1 MRGAFRVEATAQQD
15 VQSEVSS
22 EEASGEM
29 RALITGIT
37 GQDGR
42 YLAEH
47 LVRLGYR
54 VFGGCRR
61 GSQTCV
67 PESVEAIPFELLE
80 YESIKRAVE
89 RVRPDEIYNLGA
101 QTHVGESFG
110 CPLYTS
116 DVNHLGVVRL
126 LEVVR
131 DTAIRVYQASTSE
144 MFGGGV
150 ALSEESAFAP
160 RSPYAVAKLAG
171 HHACGL
177 YRRAYGVRVSC
188 GILFN
193 HESPLRGRDFVTRK
207 ITSHLARNKPFT
219 LANVTSR
226 RDWGHAADY
235 VKAMH
240 LMLQAEPD
248 DFVIATG
255 ESHTV
260 LEFLEEAEKH
270 VPWTASYKVVEAESR
285 PWDVVELEGDPT
297 KAREKLGWVPEHD
310 FRALVADMMK
320 ADLAENQRRLV
331 A

>member
-1 MRGAFRVEATAQQD
+1 MK
-15 VQSEVSS
+15 
-22 EEASGEM
+22 
-29 RALITGIT
+29 ALITGIT

-47 LVRLGYR
+47 LLGLGYR
-54 VFGGCRR
+54 VFGGYRR
-61 GSQTCV
+61 GSQTVV
-67 PESVEAIPFELLE
+67 PEAVEAVPFELLE

-101 QTHVGESFG
+101 QTHVGESFH
-110 CPLYTS
+110 CPVYTAE
-116 DVNHLGVVRL
+116 VNHLGVARL

-131 DTAIRVYQASTSE
+131 GSDIRLYQASTSE
-144 MFGGGV
+144 MFGGGR
-150 ALSEESAFAP
+150 LLRESSPFEP
-160 RSPYAVAKLAG
+160 RSPYAVAKLAA
-171 HHACGL
+171 HRLCGV

-193 HESPLRGRDFVTRK
+193 HESPLRSRDFVTRK
-207 ITSHLARNKPFT
+207 ITWHLANNKPFT

-226 RDWGHAADY
+226 RDWGHAKDY
-235 VKAMH
+235 VRAMH
-240 LMLQAEPD
+240 LMLQNEPD

-260 LEFLEEAEKH
+260 LEFVEEAEKH

-285 PWDVVELEGDPT
+285 PWDVTELEGDPT
-297 KAREKLGWVPEHD
+297 KAREVLGWVPEYD
-310 FRALVADMMK
+310 FRALAKDMMN
-320 ADLAENQRRLV
+320 ADLEGHRQRLV